1 MRKNSV
7 SILLVFP
14 MLVLHSIANGTTFKG
29 EVQGRYNDY
38 AKAPLFSEQSDRLR
52 QYSLATTL
60 DYNSQISRN
69 ADINASL
76 FGRYHPEADKSWRGD
91 VRELKLS
98 YYASSLEVSG
108 GMLMERWGVLEAFS
122 PVDILN
128 PRDRIEDFQGDIK
141 QGIPGGKLSW
151 LLDSGRVDAWLLPYS
166 REERLAEGKDRFRT
180 STFAFSDAEFEEGQH
195 ALSSAVRI
203 SQMSESVEFAVSY
216 YNGHARSPYFTP
228 NLDGVGT
235 VITLQPN
242 YAQIEQTGFELL
254 WVKGQILMKLE
265 SIYRS
270 IGDDDFM
277 GLGIGLE
284 REFPRIGSGK
294 NALTLYGEYYY
305 DGRKSASSTSLTPF
319 QNDMFLGLRLAR
331 NNLNSTE
338 YELRFTHDLDY
349 ESTFWDLRA
358 KTRIKQQWYI
368 EASLYK
374 FVHVD
379 NDPALTSF
387 ASDSRL
393 EVNVIL
399 GF

>member
-14 MLVLHSIANGTTFKG
+14 MLVLHSIANGTTLKG

-38 AKAPLFSEQSDRLR
+38 AKDSLFSEQSDRLR

-60 DYNSQISRN
+60 DYNGQINRN
-69 ADINASL
+69 IDINASF
-76 FGRYHPEADKSWRGD
+76 FGRYHPAADQSWRGD

-108 GMLMERWGVLEAFS
+108 GILMERWGVLEAFS

-151 LLDSGRVDAWLLPYS
+151 LFDSGRIDAWLLPDS

-180 STFAFSDAEFEEGQH
+180 STFAFSDAEFEKGQH

-228 NLDGVGT
+228 NLDGIGN

-242 YAQIEQTGFELL
+242 YTQIEQTGFELL

-270 IGDDDFM
+270 IDDDDFM

-305 DGRKSASSTSLTPF
+305 DGRKSASSTPLTPF
-319 QNDMFLGLRLAR
+319 QNDMFLGLRLAQ

-358 KTRIKQQWYI
+358 KTRIKRQWFI

-393 EVNVIL
+393 EVNVML